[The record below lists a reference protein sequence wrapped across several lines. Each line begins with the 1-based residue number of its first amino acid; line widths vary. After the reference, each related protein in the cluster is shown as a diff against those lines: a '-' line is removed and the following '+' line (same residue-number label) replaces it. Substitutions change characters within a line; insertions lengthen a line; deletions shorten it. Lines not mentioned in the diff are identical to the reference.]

1 MAQAQNFLH
10 SLHKVKGHGTS
21 HWRSKATYVVYWP
34 FTHQF
39 RRKVLVI
46 IALFEFVQ
54 IGRKILVR
62 ILMILEIM
70 FSNNYYLVRFCIYF
84 VGISNIFRFCVL
96 SGLKM
101 VDNTR

>member
-1 MAQAQNFLH
+1 M
-10 SLHKVKGHGTS
+10 
-21 HWRSKATYVVYWP
+21 
-34 FTHQF
+34 
-39 RRKVLVI
+39 
-46 IALFEFVQ
+46 IASFEFVQ

-70 FSNNYYLVRFCIYF
+70 FSNNYYPVRLCIYF

-101 VDNTR
+101 VERDYVYDSTLTLKYKL

>member
-1 MAQAQNFLH
+1 M
-10 SLHKVKGHGTS
+10 
-21 HWRSKATYVVYWP
+21 
-34 FTHQF
+34 
-39 RRKVLVI
+39 

-62 ILMILEIM
+62 ILMKLGIM

-101 VDNTR
+101 VEMGYVYDNTRTLKYKL